1 MKSETFRLQN
11 LNIDSKYVNNLT
23 LIKSVIPNRKKLPYY
38 RALKIYLH
46 HQLLEDHP
54 ELEDEFVRRVQIL
67 NHEDQLLT
75 DAFLCICE
83 SSDELLRLSDIS
95 PSDLKQIELEIGFQ
109 HLVQQL
115 SNN

>member
-1 MKSETFRLQN
+1 MKSETFRLEN
-11 LNIDSKYVNNLT
+11 LNIDSKYKNNQT
-23 LIKSVIPNRKKLPYY
+23 LIESIIPNRKKFPYY

-46 HQLLEDHP
+46 SQLLEEHP

-67 NHEDQLLT
+67 NHEDQILT
-75 DAFLCICE
+75 DAFLSICE
-83 SSDELLRLSDIS
+83 SSEELLRLSDIS
-95 PSDLKQIELEIGFQ
+95 PSDLKQIELEIGFE